1 MSVVADF
8 GLCTLIFVLCRRSR
22 DAVLHKDVKVPSTK
36 YKVRLAKDKVRLAKE
51 MILAKVLGNVVATQK
66 NHRYENARVM
76 LCEQITPE
84 GDETSYSVLALDSV
98 DAGVGDTVLIVQ
110 EGWGASTAATGE
122 AGAAIDS
129 AIVGVV
135 DRIDL
140 L

>member
-1 MSVVADF
+1 
-8 GLCTLIFVLCRRSR
+8 
-22 DAVLHKDVKVPSTK
+22 
-36 YKVRLAKDKVRLAKE
+36 

-66 NHRYENARVM
+66 NQRYENARVM
-76 LCEQITPE
+76 MCEQITPE
-84 GDETSYSVLALDSV
+84 GEATGHTVLALDAV

-110 EGWGASTAATGE
+110 EGWSASTVATGE

-140 L
+140 LERETTLSV